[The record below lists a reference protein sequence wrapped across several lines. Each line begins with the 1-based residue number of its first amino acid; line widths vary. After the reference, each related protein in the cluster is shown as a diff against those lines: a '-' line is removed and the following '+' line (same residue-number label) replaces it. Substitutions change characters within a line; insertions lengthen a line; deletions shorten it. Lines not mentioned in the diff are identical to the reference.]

1 MEEGVFA
8 RIYALLA
15 TVPPGR
21 VVSYGELARAVG
33 MRQGAR
39 VVGWAMRSCPEDL
52 PWHRVVNA
60 RGEISRRATEEHE
73 ELQRAMLEDE
83 RVAFGAHDRID
94 MRTFGW
100 RFDTTENGNTS

>member
-1 MEEGVFA
+1 MDEGVFS
-8 RIYALLA
+8 RVYALLA

-21 VVSYGELARAVG
+21 VVSYGELARGIG

-39 VVGWAMRSCPEDL
+39 VVGWAMRSCPEGL

-60 RGEISRRATEEHE
+60 RGEVSRRDTEEHE

-83 RVAFGAHDRID
+83 GVIFGAHGRID
-94 MRTFGW
+94 MRTFSW
-100 RFDTTENGNTS
+100 RFDTSKDGNNS